1 LKNTQQLDQS
11 VILIT
16 MSYSVV
22 NVTLTDGQIKKLRSK
37 SAKQCGTTVTLK
49 PTQMVGGNHKISLT
63 TRQIK
68 HFNDAMKNKKG
79 VQIDFSAAAIKNM
92 ERTGGIFPLL
102 AAIPALIAAAAPAV
116 AKAAALGA
124 VGTAAGMAL
133 KKATGG
139 SARGSG
145 YKKKKRGNGL
155 RLPGTPYSWYSGKG
169 LRLGPVY

>member
-1 LKNTQQLDQS
+1 
-11 VILIT
+11 

-133 KKATGG
+133 KKATG
-139 SARGSG
+139 SG

-155 RLPGTPYSWYSGKG
+155 RLPGTPYTWYSGKG
-169 LRLGPVY
+169 LRLGPAY